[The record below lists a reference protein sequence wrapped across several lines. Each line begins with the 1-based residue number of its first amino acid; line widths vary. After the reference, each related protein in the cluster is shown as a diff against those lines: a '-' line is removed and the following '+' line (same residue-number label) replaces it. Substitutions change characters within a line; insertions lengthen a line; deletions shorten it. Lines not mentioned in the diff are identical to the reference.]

1 MDFLTLWII
10 DAATTVA
17 LVLLSAIF
25 FGNAPI
31 TFIIFF
37 VYPIAFIIIC
47 AIIVDRKRGNDYEI

>member
-10 DAATTVA
+10 DIVTTVA
-17 LVLLSAIF
+17 LILLSGIF

-37 VYPIAFIIIC
+37 VYPIAFMAIC
-47 AIIVDRKRGNDYEI
+47 AIIVDKKER

>member
-10 DAATTVA
+10 DAITTVA

-25 FGNAPI
+25 FGNSPI

-37 VYPIAFIIIC
+37 VYPIAFMIIC
-47 AIIVDRKRGNDYEI
+47 AIIVDRKRGKKK